1 MLTASGKQSRFALIQ
16 RYAQELA
23 GETSAIAAE
32 VDEPVAGA
40 TSETTLCISQGF
52 YFCCATT
59 VACLVLVCPFPARG
73 SIPSKLHFF
82 NKKHPPYNKM
92 QCN

>member
-32 VDEPVAGA
+32 VDKPVAGA

-52 YFCCATT
+52 
-59 VACLVLVCPFPARG
+59 
-73 SIPSKLHFF
+73 
-82 NKKHPPYNKM
+82 
-92 QCN
+92 